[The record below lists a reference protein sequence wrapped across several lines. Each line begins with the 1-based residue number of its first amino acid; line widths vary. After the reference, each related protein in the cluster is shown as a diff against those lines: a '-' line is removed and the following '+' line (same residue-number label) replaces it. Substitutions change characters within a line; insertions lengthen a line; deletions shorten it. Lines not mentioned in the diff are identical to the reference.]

1 MPIALVDANSFY
13 ASCERVFQPRLEG
26 VPVVVLS
33 NNDGCVI
40 ARTPE
45 AKALGIPMGALA
57 FQWKDRFQEW
67 GVEVFSSNYSL
78 YDDMSRRVLQALAQ
92 HSAAIEVY
100 SIDEAF
106 LDLSG
111 LSGCGLE
118 DHAREVRETVLQWTG
133 IPVGIG
139 VSTTKVLAKIA
150 NRQAKKTGGVC
161 VLDYQNAEGRAL
173 LDSWPCAEMWGVA
186 EATANKLAS
195 MGIRT
200 AGELSRAP
208 LKVIRS
214 RLGVVGERMAL
225 ELRGVSCLE
234 IEEVPQSRKNLCC
247 SRSFGRPVESLEEL
261 RQAVVMHASRLGE
274 KLRRQNLAA
283 SYIQVFLMTNRH
295 RTDEPQAYPSGGRE
309 FLVPTS
315 FTPELVGEAMRA
327 LERIYRP
334 GFRYAKAGVLCLGL
348 VPDEEKQG
356 ALFQPTDPEEEK
368 KQKRLMA
375 AVDALN
381 LNYGRN
387 TVRPATMGF
396 THPWKARAGRVS
408 PHFTTRLEDLPVAS
422 LSEDW
427 EW

>member
-1 MPIALVDANSFY
+1 MPIALTDANSFY
-13 ASCERVFQPRLEG
+13 CSCERVFQPRLEG

-45 AKALGIPMGALA
+45 AKALGIPMGAVA
-57 FQWKDRFQEW
+57 FQWRDRFKEW
-67 GVEVFSSNYSL
+67 GVEVFSSNYAL
-78 YDDMSRRVLQALAQ
+78 YGDMSRRVMQVLAQ
-92 HSAAIEVY
+92 HAVAIEVY

-111 LSGCGLE
+111 LSDSGLE
-118 DHAREVRETVLQWTG
+118 DHAWELRATVLQWTG
-133 IPVGIG
+133 IPVGVG
-139 VSTTKVLAKIA
+139 VSSTKVLAKIA
-150 NRQAKKTGGVC
+150 NRQAKKTGGMC
-161 VLDYQNAEGRAL
+161 VLDHQNTEGKAL
-173 LDSWPCAEMWGVA
+173 LDSWPCEDIWGIA

-195 MGIRT
+195 MGIHT
-200 AGELSRAP
+200 AGELARAP

-214 RLGVVGERMAL
+214 RLGVVDERMAL

-295 RTDEPQAYPSGGRE
+295 RTDEPQAYPSAGRE

-327 LERIYRP
+327 LERIYRQ
-334 GFRYAKAGVLCLGL
+334 GFRYAKVGVLCLGL
-348 VPDEEKQG
+348 VPDKEKQDS
-356 ALFQPTDPEEEK
+356 LFQPANPEEEE
-368 KQKRLMA
+368 KQKRLME
-375 AVDALN
+375 AVDALK
-381 LNYGRN
+381 LHYGRN

-396 THPWKARAGRVS
+396 DHGWKARQGRVS

-422 LSEDW
+422 LSEEC